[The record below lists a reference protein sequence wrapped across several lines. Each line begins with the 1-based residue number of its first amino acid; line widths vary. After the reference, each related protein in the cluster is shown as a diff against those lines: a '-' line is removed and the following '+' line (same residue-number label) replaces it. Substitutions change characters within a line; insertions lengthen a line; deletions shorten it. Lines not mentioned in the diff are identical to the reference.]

1 MGRTKTY
8 GVDKVEP
15 PGVTLESLEGDG
27 VGVDVEGE
35 GGLDED
41 VHDHETLG
49 AEAVGE
55 NLNGVA
61 DEETG
66 PGERVEDAKDPDEE
80 DHGLVGAG
88 GLLLVV
94 ERRGQSPEDESAK
107 HAGGRSQEHGAAAD
121 LVDEHGHADGDDEGE
136 DGLAGRET
144 ELGGGLGDTGR
155 VVELGRVVGDDGVAR
170 PLREDTERDE
180 DGEAVTVALGL
191 EEVEVAAVGLGLH
204 LEADGL
210 LDLAELELDRGVV
223 LVAVGVE
230 AGEHGEGLVVPVLG
244 DEVTGRLR
252 HPPDEDDLDDRG
264 EGLKEGR
271 DAPRPLVLHEV
282 GAEAQ
287 PADDE
292 GADVPQA
299 VVDRGETGTML
310 GVADLGE
317 KHGRG
322 DLGERVAESEHEA
335 AAHEG
340 RQVLRGTL
348 EDGTDDHDDAADG
361 DGELPAI
368 VVGDEGTARNE
379 LGAGARRGQLGRAT
393 YTTGIE
399 TKLPIW

>member
-1 MGRTKTY
+1 MGETKTY

-27 VGVDVEGE
+27 VGVDVESE

-80 DHGLVGAG
+80 DHGLVGAL

-94 ERRGQSPEDESAK
+94 ESRSESPEDEGAE
-107 HAGGRSQEHGAAAD
+107 HAGGGSQEHGAAAD
-121 LVDEHGHADGDDEGE
+121 LVDKHGHCDGNDEGE
-136 DGLAGRET
+136 AGLAGRET

-155 VVELGRVVGDDGVAR
+155 VVKLARVVGDDGVTR

-191 EEVEVAAVGLGLH
+191 EEVEVAAVDLGLH

-210 LDLAELELDRGVV
+210 LDLAELELNRGVV
-223 LVAVGVE
+223 LVAVGVVR
-230 AGEHGEGLVVPVLG
+230 GQHGEGLVVPVLG
-244 DEVTGRLR
+244 DEVTGRLG

-264 EGLKEGR
+264 EGLEESR
-271 DAPRPLVLHEV
+271 DTPRPLVLHEV

-299 VVDRGETGTML
+299 VVDGREAGTML
-310 GVADLGE
+310 RVADLGE

-322 DLGERVAESEHEA
+322 DLGERVAESKHEA
-335 AAHEG
+335 AAHES
-340 RQVLRGTL
+340 V
-348 EDGTDDHDDAADG
+348 
-361 DGELPAI
+361 
-368 VVGDEGTARNE
+368 
-379 LGAGARRGQLGRAT
+379 
-393 YTTGIE
+393 
-399 TKLPIW
+399 

>member
-1 MGRTKTY
+1 
-8 GVDKVEP
+8 
-15 PGVTLESLEGDG
+15 VTLESLEGDG

-35 GGLDED
+35 GGLDEN

-49 AEAVGE
+49 AEPVGE

-94 ERRGQSPEDESAK
+94 QSRSEGPEDESAK
-107 HAGGRSQEHGAAAD
+107 HAGGGSQEHGAAAD
-121 LVDEHGHADGDDEGE
+121 LVDKHGHGDRDDEGE
-136 DGLAGRET
+136 DRLAGRET

-191 EEVEVAAVGLGLH
+191 EEVEVAAVFRSLH
-204 LEADGL
+204 LEADRL
-210 LDLAELELDRGVV
+210 LDLAVLELNCGVV
-223 LVAVGVE
+223 LVAVGVVL
-230 AGEHGEGLVVPVLG
+230 GQHGEGLVVPVLG
-244 DEVTGRLR
+244 DEEAGRLG
-252 HPPDEDDLDDRG
+252 HPPDEGDLDNRG
-264 EGLKEGR
+264 ERLEEGR
-271 DAPRPLVLHEV
+271 NTPRPLVLEEV

-287 PADDE
+287 PADDQ

-299 VVDRGETGTML
+299 VVDGREAATML

-322 DLGERVAESEHEA
+322 DLGQRVAESEHEA
-335 AAHEG
+335 ATHEG
-340 RQVLRGTL
+340 GQVLGGTL
-348 EDGTDDHDDAADG
+348 EDGPDNHDDATHG
-361 DGELPAI
+361 DGELTAI
-368 VVGDEGTARNE
+368 VVGDEGTACHQ
-379 LGAGARRGQLGRAT
+379 LGAGAGQGGFGGAT
-393 YTTGIE
+393 YTKGMD